1 MGFSHEVSASKQDAT
16 AEHATQAQNKKIY
29 KKKHPKSSSQ
39 VKFLLSTQTQ
49 NSPPLV
55 RSAVDNSEQGSQ
67 SG

>member
-1 MGFSHEVSASKQDAT
+1 MENG
-16 AEHATQAQNKKIY
+16 AEFKF
-29 KKKHPKSSSQ
+29 
-39 VKFLLSTQTQ
+39 KFLLSTQTQ